1 MEQAINIFDGLNPE
15 QAEAVRSIY
24 GPVLV
29 NAGPGAG
36 KTATLTKRAQY
47 MIMQGIDPASILLT
61 TFTNKA
67 ATEIKERIVKVVGEE
82 GKQITVG
89 TFHSVCNRILRI
101 YGHKLGYTK
110 TFTIL
115 SEDDTDKVI
124 KKAAKQYGLDNS
136 DLKAYISDC
145 KSRLITPAKAL
156 ANAKSNE
163 LSLANAYD
171 VYQKTIFDNQS
182 MDFDDLLLNTVILL
196 ENYADVKKALNN
208 KWKYI
213 SGDEVQDSSD
223 TDARLMELLAG
234 EEQNVFLVGDD
245 LQGIYNFRGAN
256 IDVILNL
263 ESRYPGL
270 KFINLKNNYRSTD
283 TIVYGAKSLVDKNK
297 KQLKKELHAAR
308 EIKGAPIIQTKC
320 KNQEH
325 EARNIVTYIKM
336 CHNKYKIPY
345 NEIAVL
351 YRMTYLSR
359 NIEEA
364 LMKEKISYTLIGSI
378 PFFCREE
385 VQDILAYIR
394 VILNEKDMLAFTRSI
409 NKPKRGIG
417 DASLRAIEEFVRTH
431 AIDEMT
437 PRAAL
442 VHPDL
447 QKKLRG
453 KAKQGVKDYAEFL
466 DKLEQKASELSPNK
480 LINWLIVEL
489 DYVGYL
495 QETKDEKDL
504 QPKIE
509 NLQELVN
516 VASEYNDLEDL
527 LVQAS
532 LYREDTED
540 NSDKVQLM
548 TMHKSKGL
556 EYKAV
561 IVAGCAEGISPHYK
575 ACEDP
580 LQMEEERRC
589 MYVAMTR
596 AKDYLFMTYPS
607 MIKIQGKDNYAKP
620 SRFLNEIN
628 PKYVYKN

>member
-47 MIMQGIDPASILLT
+47 MIMQGINPASILLT

-67 ATEIKERIVKVVGEE
+67 ATEIKERIVKVVGED
-82 GKQITVG
+82 GKKITVG
-89 TFHSVCNRILRI
+89 TFHSICNRILRI
-101 YGHKLGYTK
+101 HVHKLGYTK

-115 SEDDTDKVI
+115 SEDDTNKVM
-124 KKAAKQYGLDNS
+124 KKAAKQYALD
-136 DLKAYISDC
+136 DGALKAYVSAC
-145 KSRLITPAKAL
+145 KSKLLTPSKAMEVAKGME
-156 ANAKSNE
+156 KD
-163 LSLANAYD
+163 LANAYQ
-171 VYQKTIFDNQS
+171 VYQDTIFENQS
-182 MDFDDLLLNTVILL
+182 MDFDDLLLNTVLLL
-196 ENYADVKKALNN
+196 ENYPDVKKALNN

-234 EEQNVFLVGDD
+234 ETQNVFLVGDD

-263 ESRYPGL
+263 EARYPGL

-283 TIVYGAKSLVDKNK
+283 TIVYGAKSLVDRNT

-308 EIKGAPIIQTKC
+308 EVKGAPIIQTKC

-359 NIEEA
+359 TIEEA
-364 LMKEKISYTLIGSI
+364 LMNEKIPYTLIGSI

-385 VQDILAYIR
+385 IQDILAYIR
-394 VILNEKDMLAFTRSI
+394 IILNGKDMLAFTRSV

-417 DASLRAIEEFVRTH
+417 DASLKAIEAFARTH
-431 AIDEMT
+431 SIEEMSI
-437 PRAAL
+437 REAL

-447 QKKLRG
+447 QKKLKG
-453 KAKQGVKDYAEFL
+453 KAKQGVINYAKFL
-466 DKLEQKASELSPNK
+466 DSLEQKMSEVSPSELIK
-480 LINWLIVEL
+480 WLVTEL

-495 QETKDEKDL
+495 QDTKEEKDL

-516 VASEYNDLEDL
+516 VASEYTDLEDL

-532 LYREDTED
+532 LYREED
-540 NSDKVQLM
+540 DKDEDKVQLM

-561 IVAGCAEGISPHYK
+561 IVAGCAEGISPHFK
-575 ACEDP
+575 SLEDP
-580 LQMEEERRC
+580 LQLEEERRC

-596 AKDYLFMTYPS
+596 AKDYLFMTYPCS
-607 MIKIQGKDNYAKP
+607 IKIQGRDSYAKP

-628 PKYVYKN
+628 QKYVYKN